1 MENINDIV
9 IKKDEIIK
17 DIYNRLNNYDEILNK
32 YNFQNI
38 DELLKFIEK
47 YNDHKCF
54 LIDEIKDY
62 IILKKEIYDINK
74 VFTEQQ
80 QNILKYQLEGKIDS
94 TLILINENKLLNDK
108 INKLEYLQKIKVLE
122 DKIKNL
128 KIDDTISIEK
138 EKDDKYKHQLNKYV
152 QTKENNYLCPVY
164 KNNKPSNIIEDM
176 VSKETFINI
185 KYYFEIYDNIKNTD
199 SKKIEDIIIYN
210 LSNKGMKTSSSTN
223 KQHYRNILK
232 RSWELYN
239 KYKNKLII
247 INFNLTLMSRINEN
261 KWIEWLKY
269 LDEIINN

>member
-17 DIYNRLNNYDEILNK
+17 NIYNRLNNYDEILNK
-32 YNFQNI
+32 YGFQNI

-54 LIDEIKDY
+54 LINEIRDY

-80 QNILKYQLEGKIDS
+80 QIILKYQLEGKNDE

-108 INKLEYLQKIKVLE
+108 INKLEFLPKIKILE
-122 DKIKNL
+122 DKIKNI
-128 KIDDTISIEK
+128 KIDNTILIEN
-138 EKDDKYKHQLNKYV
+138 EKDDKYKNQLNKYV
-152 QTKENNYLCPVY
+152 QTEENNYLCPVY
-164 KNNKPSNIIEDM
+164 NNNKPANIIEDM

-199 SKKIEDIIIYN
+199 PKKIEDIIIYN
-210 LSNKGMKTSSSTN
+210 LNNKGMKTSSSTN
-223 KQHYRNILK
+223 KQHYRNMLK

-239 KYKNKLII
+239 KYKNKLIL

-269 LDEIINN
+269 LDRIINN